1 MNQFYYT
8 RKEPIKPVEGEEE
21 KELQYQE
28 YQDSLN
34 LEKVIRSIG
43 LEDGQRLVLLDDLHE
58 RYKEVPI
65 RNKQGKVTSIKQV
78 KDAFQ
83 SEIYLNIE
91 DSRRFIELTAV

>member
-1 MNQFYYT
+1 MNHFYYT
-8 RKEPIKPVEGEEE
+8 RKEPLKPVEGEEV

-34 LEKVIRSIG
+34 LDKVIRSIG

-83 SEIYLNIE
+83 SEIYLSAE
-91 DSRRFIELTAV
+91 DSVRFVEVTK

>member
-34 LEKVIRSIG
+34 LDKVIRSIG

-83 SEIYLNIE
+83 SEIYLNAD
-91 DSRRFIELTAV
+91 DSVRFVTATT